1 MRLLCDKKKLT
12 ADILQSFKLL
22 EKYIEKFEILY
33 GKENMT
39 FNLHSHLHFPQ
50 QVQKYTFFKKLIS
63 FTKSLD
69 F

>member
-1 MRLLCDKKKLT
+1 MRLLCDKKILT

-22 EKYIEKFEILY
+22 EKYIEKFERLY

-50 QVQKYTFFKKLIS
+50 QVQKYTFFL
-63 FTKSLD
+63 
-69 F
+69 

>member
-1 MRLLCDKKKLT
+1 MWQNKILT

-50 QVQKYTFFKKLIS
+50 QVQKYTFFL
-63 FTKSLD
+63 
-69 F
+69 